1 MLLSGCTGSSLFRL
15 ARVAAGWGPFSSL
28 VHGLLK
34 AVASLTAELGFQ
46 SWGSVAR
53 DGGAW

>member
-15 ARVAAGWGPFSSL
+15 ARVAADWGPFSSL

>member
-1 MLLSGCTGSSLFRL
+1 MLLFGCTGSSPCRL
-15 ARVAAGWGPFSSL
+15 SPVVAGWGPFSSL
-28 VHGLLK
+28 VHKLLK

-46 SWGSVAR
+46 SWGSVAW